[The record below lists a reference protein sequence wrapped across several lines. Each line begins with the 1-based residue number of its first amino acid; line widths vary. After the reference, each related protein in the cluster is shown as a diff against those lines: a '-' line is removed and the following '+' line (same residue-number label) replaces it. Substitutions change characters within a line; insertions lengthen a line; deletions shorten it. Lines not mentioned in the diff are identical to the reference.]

1 MFYFVGN
8 NIGQKITGIEKAIIN
23 RLNLFKEYHYS
34 ARIVLLAWN
43 RYLTDTDSNYIT
55 NEDYINMYDYFQEST
70 NVMSIF
76 SKNWLHYWEEE
87 CGYTV
92 RDVHQANDVRVYD
105 GENFIMYAHFSDDT
119 LRKIDYI
126 NYFDTSRR
134 KIKRE
139 LYDTR
144 GFLSC
149 TRILSTD
156 QKIQSE
162 FYYSPSGEVKIEKYF
177 DIDSNEPNVAKK
189 ILLNYCE
196 RVLFFNND
204 KELGAF
210 FIEKLYQNGDVF
222 FSDRNLI
229 TSHVFNSVS
238 NTIPVVAVLHS
249 THVKDISDLEHSRI
263 KNVYKGVFDHLE
275 RYRAIV
281 VSTQQ
286 QKEDVSHRIRD
297 VIPVY
302 AIPVGFSEE
311 ATESNFGYQNQKL
324 ISVARYSPE
333 KQLEQQVR
341 LVNKLKEEFPHI
353 ELHLYGFGA
362 EERKLKDL
370 IQEYHLNNHV
380 FLRGFINDLTDE
392 FKTAYVSLV
401 TSNMEGFSLA
411 LLESQSHGVPTISYD
426 IKYGPSELI
435 INDYNGLLVNF
446 NDENQLYEKV
456 RNLLLNPELQKM
468 YSKNSIETSQNYSKN
483 AIIKRWEQLLSLFN

>member
-43 RYLTDTDSNYIT
+43 RYLTDTASNYII

-162 FYYSPSGEVKIEKYF
+162 F
-177 DIDSNEPNVAKK
+177 
-189 ILLNYCE
+189 
-196 RVLFFNND
+196 
-204 KELGAF
+204 
-210 FIEKLYQNGDVF
+210 
-222 FSDRNLI
+222 
-229 TSHVFNSVS
+229 
-238 NTIPVVAVLHS
+238 
-249 THVKDISDLEHSRI
+249 
-263 KNVYKGVFDHLE
+263 
-275 RYRAIV
+275 
-281 VSTQQ
+281 
-286 QKEDVSHRIRD
+286 
-297 VIPVY
+297 
-302 AIPVGFSEE
+302 
-311 ATESNFGYQNQKL
+311 
-324 ISVARYSPE
+324 
-333 KQLEQQVR
+333 
-341 LVNKLKEEFPHI
+341 
-353 ELHLYGFGA
+353 
-362 EERKLKDL
+362 
-370 IQEYHLNNHV
+370 
-380 FLRGFINDLTDE
+380 
-392 FKTAYVSLV
+392 
-401 TSNMEGFSLA
+401 
-411 LLESQSHGVPTISYD
+411 
-426 IKYGPSELI
+426 
-435 INDYNGLLVNF
+435 
-446 NDENQLYEKV
+446 
-456 RNLLLNPELQKM
+456 
-468 YSKNSIETSQNYSKN
+468 
-483 AIIKRWEQLLSLFN
+483 

>member
-1 MFYFVGN
+1 MIRADFKLYKNF
-8 NIGQKITGIEKAIIN
+8 IN
-23 RLNLFKEYHYS
+23 RS
-34 ARIVLLAWN
+34 
-43 RYLTDTDSNYIT
+43 
-55 NEDYINMYDYFQEST
+55 
-70 NVMSIF
+70 
-76 SKNWLHYWEEE
+76 
-87 CGYTV
+87 
-92 RDVHQANDVRVYD
+92 
-105 GENFIMYAHFSDDT
+105 
-119 LRKIDYI
+119 
-126 NYFDTSRR
+126 
-134 KIKRE
+134 
-139 LYDTR
+139 
-144 GFLSC
+144 
-149 TRILSTD
+149 
-156 QKIQSE
+156 KIQSE

-333 KQLEQQVR
+333 
-341 LVNKLKEEFPHI
+341 
-353 ELHLYGFGA
+353 
-362 EERKLKDL
+362 
-370 IQEYHLNNHV
+370 NN
-380 FLRGFINDLTDE
+380 
-392 FKTAYVSLV
+392 
-401 TSNMEGFSLA
+401 
-411 LLESQSHGVPTISYD
+411 
-426 IKYGPSELI
+426 
-435 INDYNGLLVNF
+435 
-446 NDENQLYEKV
+446 
-456 RNLLLNPELQKM
+456 
-468 YSKNSIETSQNYSKN
+468 
-483 AIIKRWEQLLSLFN
+483 